1 MKAPLIHTIQ
11 NNKDSLTTS
20 YSTFD
25 SVQAF
30 NDFVDTQ
37 AAGLNTHNRGI
48 LKQINQTTAA
58 TIQNGS
64 LWYGSPSPKNVGEL
78 NAHKYFLG
86 MELLRT
92 IQPKIQE
99 KLSEYI
105 KLMDNQILSKPKVA
119 YNDRGLGVFSFDRA
133 AMGLYRLQPT
143 GSKNPMKNAINQLR
157 IELDTSNKTTA
168 VKSVFAY
175 FKDRKS
181 SYPALRLYLMAGGN
195 AGVKGDELVY
205 VGLAC
210 AELVEFMEIRGV
222 AVEVNAL
229 LGTSFH
235 NNVAMG
241 VIRIK
246 RFQDRLDKNQLLVMT
261 SDPRYFRYRGF
272 KALIALSNHFG
283 WNIPTGLGSI
293 KEHMGK
299 DFVTQITKGQDRY
312 AVFEQSYS
320 IHAAVK
326 EVTQIIKTYTEQ
338 IHKK

>member
-1 MKAPLIHTIQ
+1 MAVTKIHI
-11 NNKDSLTTS
+11 KKRGRRTTY
-20 YSTFD
+20 YSFFD
-25 SVQAF
+25 SVQVF
-30 NDFVDTQ
+30 NDFVDIQ
-37 AAGLNTHNRGI
+37 SASLNENNRGV
-48 LKQINQTTAA
+48 LKRMNERITTS
-58 TIQNGS
+58 IRRGS
-64 LWYGSPSPKNVGEL
+64 TWYGSPSPKNVSEL
-78 NAHKYFLG
+78 NTHRYFLG

-92 IQPKIQE
+92 IQPKIKD
-99 KLSEYI
+99 KLAEYI
-105 KLMDNQILSKPKVA
+105 KLMDSQILSKPKVA

-133 AMGLYRLQPT
+133 AMGLYRLQPSA
-143 GSKNPMKNAINQLR
+143 SKNPVENTISQLQ

-195 AGVKGDELVY
+195 ARVEGDALLY

-229 LGTSFH
+229 LGTSF
-235 NNVAMG
+235 NSSVAMS

-246 RFQDRLDKNQLLVMT
+246 RFQDRLDKNQLLLMT

-272 KALIALSNHFG
+272 KSLIALSDHFG
-283 WNIPTGLGSI
+283 LNIPDGLGSL
-293 KEHMGK
+293 KENMGK
-299 DFVTQITKGQDRY
+299 DFVKEITEKQDRY

-320 IHAAVK
+320 IDAAIN
-326 EVTQIIKTYTEQ
+326 EVTQIIENYTQQ
-338 IHKK
+338 IIGK

>member
-1 MKAPLIHTIQ
+1 MGLTKIHT
-11 NNKDSLTTS
+11 KKRGRRTTYYS
-20 YSTFD
+20 YFD
-25 SVQAF
+25 SVQGF
-30 NDFVDTQ
+30 NDFVDAQ
-37 AAGLNTHNRGI
+37 AASLNEDNRGV
-48 LKQINQTTAA
+48 LKRMNETTASS
-58 TIQNGS
+58 IKRGS
-64 LWYGSPSPKNVGEL
+64 TWYGSPIPRDVSEL
-78 NAHKYFLG
+78 NEHRYFLG

-92 IQPKIQE
+92 IQPKIKD

-143 GSKNPMKNAINQLR
+143 GSKIPIDNAISQLQ

-181 SYPALRLYLMAGGN
+181 SYPALSLYLMAGGN
-195 AGVKGDELVY
+195 ANVKGDELLY

-229 LGTSFH
+229 LGTSFKG
-235 NNVAMG
+235 NVAMG

-246 RFQDRLDKNQLLVMT
+246 RFQDRLDKNQLLLMT

-272 KALIALSNHFG
+272 KALIALSDHFG
-283 WNIPTGLGSI
+283 LNIPDGLGSL
-293 KEHMGK
+293 KGNMGK
-299 DFVTQITKGQDRY
+299 DFVKEIRKEQDHY

-320 IHAAVK
+320 MSGAVN
-326 EVTQIIKTYTEQ
+326 EVTEVIEVYTAQIN
-338 IHKK
+338 KK